1 MSDRSPRF
9 RSVLDQFAPYKPGR
23 RVANAAGQSFKLA
36 SNECPFGPLP
46 SVAKAITEAAA
57 GVNWYPDNTAEAL
70 TEAIARRYDVP
81 PAHIA
86 LGCGSVGVAQQLLAA
101 AAEPGTEVLYA
112 WRSFEAYPILVP
124 LTGATDVRVPLK
136 DETHDLAAMADAIT
150 PRTRVIFVCNPNNPT
165 GTVVRGGELAEFLGR
180 VPPDCLVVLDEAYA
194 DYVRDPG
201 VPNGIDLYRDHPNL
215 AVLRTFSKA
224 HGLAGLRVGFL
235 IGQEQV
241 ASAVRTTM
249 LPFSVNSLAQT
260 AAIASLAAEAELHER
275 VDLAVKER
283 ARVRDELLAQG
294 WTVPPTEANFVW
306 LRLGADTQDFA
317 AACADAGIS
326 IRPFGDEG
334 ARISVGTPEAD
345 DAFLAVARAY
355 PRRTDCGAGR
365 AVSPPARPRARPGL
379 QAPGPRSRAA
389 QPVPVPSFSVTSR

>member
-46 SVAKAITEAAA
+46 SVAKAIAAA
-57 GVNWYPDNTAEAL
+57 AAEINWYPDNTAEAL

-81 PAHIA
+81 TAHIA

-165 GTVVRGGELAEFLGR
+165 GTVVRTGELAEFLGR

-249 LPFSVNSLAQT
+249 LPFTVNSLAQT
-260 AAIASLAAEAELHER
+260 AAVASLAAEAELHER

-317 AACADAGIS
+317 AACADAGIT

-345 DAFLAVARAY
+345 DAFLTVARAY
-355 PRRTDCGAGR
+355 PRRH
-365 AVSPPARPRARPGL
+365 
-379 QAPGPRSRAA
+379 
-389 QPVPVPSFSVTSR
+389 

>member
-9 RSVLDQFAPYKPGR
+9 RSVLNQFAPYKPGR
-23 RVANAAGQSFKLA
+23 RVANAQGRSFKLA
-36 SNECPFGPLP
+36 SNENPFGPLP
-46 SVAKAITEAAA
+46 SVTKAIAAA
-57 GVNWYPDNTAEAL
+57 AAEVNWYPDNRAEAL
-70 TEAIARRYDVP
+70 TEAIARRFDVP

-136 DETHDLAAMADAIT
+136 DEAHDLAAMAAAIT

-165 GTVVRGGELAEFLGR
+165 GTVVHGGELTEFLAQ
-180 VPPDCLVVLDEAYA
+180 VPADCLVVLDEAYA
-194 DYVRDPG
+194 EYVRDPAVRG
-201 VPNGIDLYRDHPNL
+201 GIDLYRDHANV

-224 HGLAGLRVGFL
+224 YGLAGLRVGFL
-235 IGQEQV
+235 IGHEPV
-241 ASAVRTTM
+241 ATAARATM

-260 AAIASLAAEAELHER
+260 AALASLAAESELHER

-294 WTVPPTEANFVW
+294 WTVPPSEANFVW

-334 ARISVGTPEAD
+334 ARISVGTPEAND
-345 DAFLAVARAY
+345 FFLSVAGAY
-355 PRRTDCGAGR
+355 PRRH
-365 AVSPPARPRARPGL
+365 
-379 QAPGPRSRAA
+379 
-389 QPVPVPSFSVTSR
+389 